1 MTAREAAP
9 GLPASS
15 TGRRRPWRFA
25 IGAAGYLAIVGLAW
39 RAIDHDRF
47 IEGISRLTAAHLALV
62 LAVALL
68 HIAGRAL
75 RFHWLVQRCGPK
87 NYRFLG
93 GVQIFLVGLSAS
105 TVTPARVG
113 DFVKARLVNRYG
125 IGLHVGVGI
134 VLVERML
141 DLLVIV
147 SSIVVTGAVISGKSG
162 SEGWRAAAV
171 VLLVGLLVG
180 VVVIST
186 RAVRRPC
193 IALAARLVAVVK
205 KSVDREKLVAKLD
218 GMFQVWDAVF
228 VSPLTLTRYLSWS
241 ALVWAAEFLKLWLV
255 LRFVGVAVDPE
266 VTMFIYPTSIVAG
279 ILTLLPFSEGVIG
292 VTSATLLHSIA
303 GVDIGFATVAVV
315 IDRAASTLP
324 PMLLWAVL
332 ALASLRSPAPPNA
345 PGPAAER
352 SD

>member
-1 MTAREAAP
+1 MTAREQPAP
-9 GLPASS
+9 ALPSPS
-15 TGRRRPWRFA
+15 TPSRRPWLRFVV
-25 IGAAGYLAIVGLAW
+25 GAAGYLAIVGLAW

-47 IEGISRLTAAHLALV
+47 VEGISRVTPAQLALV
-62 LAVALL
+62 LGVALL

-75 RFHWLVQRCGPK
+75 RFHWLVQRCAPK
-87 NYRFLG
+87 DYGFFS

-105 TVTPARVG
+105 AVTPGRVG
-113 DFVKARLVNRYG
+113 DFIKARLVRRYG
-125 IGLHVGVGI
+125 IGFNVGLGI

-147 SSIVVTGAVISGKSG
+147 SSIVVTGAILSGRSG
-162 SEGWRAAAV
+162 SQGWRAAAI
-171 VLLVGLLVG
+171 VLLVGLVGG

-186 RAVRRPC
+186 KAVRHPC
-193 IALAARLVAVVK
+193 IALAARLVAAVK
-205 KSVDREKLVAKLD
+205 KSVDREDLVAKLD
-218 GMFQVWDAVF
+218 GMFQVWDTVF
-228 VSPLTLTRYLSWS
+228 ASPLTLARYLFWS
-241 ALVWAAEFLKLWLV
+241 VLVWVAEFLKLWLV

-266 VTMFIYPTSIVAG
+266 VTMFVYPTSIVAG

-332 ALASLRSPAPPNA
+332 ALAGLRSRATSA
-345 PGPAAER
+345 RGSR
-352 SD
+352 